1 MSFPAFPVSFPWIF
15 YPSSRLCFFLVY
27 PFGTYECSHSV
38 PMSVPF
44 STNECSIQCKW
55 EAHSV
60 PMRPSFTTSCRYP
73 SKDTRLDTSLTPS
86 WHLLDTSLWYKR
98 HRYSLLH
105 YGLTPWHLKSNK
117 YLESLILLPG
127 LSVGDLIIKWQK
139 ATQFLTQ
146 CNILINLSFS
156 ICTIDGELWTSLLV
170 LAFLPSMGECCVHI
184 SL

>member
-1 MSFPAFPVSFPWIF
+1 MSFPAFPVSFSWIF
-15 YPSSRLCFFLVY
+15 YPSSWLCFFLVF
-27 PFGTYECSHSV
+27 PFSTNECSHSV

-44 STNECSIQCKW
+44 SANERLIQYKW
-55 EAHSV
+55 GHHSLLLADC
-60 PMRPSFTTSCRYP
+60 PPIS
-73 SKDTRLDTSLTPS
+73 LGLTPP

-98 HRYSLLH
+98 HIYSLLP

>member
-1 MSFPAFPVSFPWIF
+1 MDFLSVVPALFLPCLPIRYLWVFPFS
-15 YPSSRLCFFLVY
+15 
-27 PFGTYECSHSV
+27 TYECSIQYQWVFHSV
-38 PMSVPF
+38 QMRGSF
-44 STNECSIQCKW
+44 STNEAIIHYFLQISLQR
-55 EAHSV
+55 HSA
-60 PMRPSFTTSCRYP
+60 
-73 SKDTRLDTSLTPS
+73 
-86 WHLLDTSLWYKR
+86 WHLLDTFLTPPWHLLDTFLWYKR
-98 HRYSLLH
+98 HRYSLLPC
-105 YGLTPWHLKSNK
+105 GLTPWHLKSNK